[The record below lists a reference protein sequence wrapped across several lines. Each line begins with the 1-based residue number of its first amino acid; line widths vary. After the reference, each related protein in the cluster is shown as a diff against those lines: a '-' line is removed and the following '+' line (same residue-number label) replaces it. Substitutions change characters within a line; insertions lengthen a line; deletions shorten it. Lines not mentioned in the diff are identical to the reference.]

1 MSLKVGTT
9 RNNKTRTLIPEGTH
23 YARCISVVDMGTADS
38 EWQGQVK
45 PRATVRFT
53 FEFPKHTAVF
63 REEEGPKPLGR
74 SMLFGNN
81 FSQKGK
87 LRPEL
92 EKWRGKS
99 FTADQ
104 LLEFELSS
112 VLGHP
117 CLATIVHHQGRDG
130 QTVDKISGL
139 AAVPEDMADI
149 PAVNELFSY
158 DVDEHPKNFDRVP
171 AWMREE
177 ILACDQLAHLNVN
190 GKTKPEVATNEVP
203 F

>member
-1 MSLKVGTT
+1 MSLIVGTT
-9 RNNKTRTLIPEGTH
+9 TNNKTRTLIPEGTH
-23 YARCISVVDMGTADS
+23 YARCISVVDMGTADA

-45 PRATVRFT
+45 KRKTVRFT

-63 REEEGPKPLGR
+63 REEDGPQPLGR
-74 SMLFGNN
+74 SVKYTNG
-81 FSQKGK
+81 FSQKGR

-99 FTADQ
+99 FTADE
-104 LLEFELSS
+104 LLSFDLAS

-117 CLATIVHHQGRDG
+117 CLATIVHVQGRDG
-130 QTVDKISGL
+130 QTVDRISGL
-139 AAVPEDMADI
+139 SSVPEDMPST
-149 PAVNELFSY
+149 PAVNELFTY

-177 ILACDQLAHLNVN
+177 ILACDELAHLNGN
-190 GKTKPEVATNEVP
+190 SETKPEVATNEVP